1 MHKDRH
7 IMSGQKHRH
16 TEDVVDMRVGEKD
29 GGEAAPVKDGRMPFP
44 IRRGRVAGVDDDG
57 FVSAEHPIRV
67 LRERP
72 DRVDDDAYLRPYFLL
87 NLSTRPSDWII
98 RSEPM

>member
-1 MHKDRH
+1 MDRNLVL
-7 IMSGQKHRH
+7 GQQNRH
-16 TEDVVDMRVGEKD
+16 TEDVIDVPVCDQD
-29 GGEAAPVKDGRMPFP
+29 GGQPAPVQNGRMPLP
-44 IRRGRVAGVDDDG
+44 LRRGRIAGIDDQG
-57 FVSAEHPIRV
+57 IISAEYPIGV
-67 LRERP
+67 LCEGS